1 MITLFNSVGTQTA
14 GTSFSITITAK
25 DASNNTLTNYVG
37 TNTLNVSTG
46 TISPISTGV
55 FSSGVWTGS
64 VTVTGAGSGVTL
76 FTTGSAMSG
85 TSSIFTVN
93 PGALNRFT
101 FSTISSPQTAGSAFS
116 ITVTAKDVYGNNVT
130 GYIGTPSLT
139 YSAGSI
145 SPGIMNAFV
154 NGVGSTL
161 VTATG
166 AGSGV
171 NVTATDGSHSGTSNS
186 FTVTFVLTPTPTPTP
201 TSTSTSTPTPTHL
214 PAATPIPTATPS
226 PSPTPLATTVS
237 AKTDSGAIVE
247 LAISGNVTSSQI
259 SNATITS
266 NQPTTTTTL
275 SFTIVGPNGTVGL
288 GNMTIP
294 KTVIHYGTNPV
305 VFIDGQQATSQG
317 YTQDANNFYVWYT
330 THFSSHQVAIQFV
343 VLSTS
348 SATAFGS
355 VFAVGVTVPEII
367 LIYAVIAVRRLRR
380 KPDNA

>member
-1 MITLFNSVGTQTA
+1 MIC
-14 GTSFSITITAK
+14 
-25 DASNNTLTNYVG
+25 
-37 TNTLNVSTG
+37 
-46 TISPISTGV
+46 
-55 FSSGVWTGS
+55 FSSCFFFFFKQKTAYEIMPSLVGSEMCIRDSVWTGS

-166 AGSGV
+166 AGLGV

-186 FTVTFVLTPTPTPTP
+186 FTVTLAPTPGPTP
-201 TSTSTSTPTPTHL
+201 APTP
-214 PAATPIPTATPS
+214 TPS
-226 PSPTPLATTVS
+226 PSPTP
-237 AKTDSGAIVE
+237 KP
-247 LAISGNVTSSQI
+247 TSS
-259 SNATITS
+259 
-266 NQPTTTTTL
+266 PTPAPTPTPTPSPT
-275 SFTIVGPNGTVGL
+275 
-288 GNMTIP
+288 P
-294 KTVIHYGTNPV
+294 KP
-305 VFIDGQQATSQG
+305 
-317 YTQDANNFYVWYT
+317 
-330 THFSSHQVAIQFV
+330 
-343 VLSTS
+343 TS
-348 SATAFGS
+348 SPTPAPAPTPSPTPAPTPS
-355 VFAVGVTVPEII
+355 PTPAPTPSPTP
-367 LIYAVIAVRRLRR
+367 APTPSPTPA
-380 KPDNA
+380 PTPSPTPAPTPSPTPA